1 MDTLHS
7 VYSKIV
13 RFDEAEYD
21 ANLKLFESLALTHV
35 EKVCLLDAGTVYLY
49 YNPCR
54 PLSAEFFKKILFT
67 QEIKREESDS
77 DDVVLMLD
85 EEYSDDE
92 ECSDDSEYSD
102 DEECS
107 DDGEYTDDEDDAV
120 MCLGY
125 IHYDSDEHKA
135 LLDKLSLLNTW
146 QFELVCRSVLAFLY
160 EPNGPNQVMSS
171 RFTVEEVKEILSPF
185 TRLQQIA
192 LIEYI
197 ETAAID
203 FFDDILGQVYWHR
216 VAMFFADK
224 SSGGG
229 QISYKHNDLL
239 QKYDLL
245 DEASRRRLS
254 LCCSSYWLHED
265 TRDALFGWI
274 SIHQYKRPYVLH

>member
-1 MDTLHS
+1 MDTLRS
-7 VYSKIV
+7 VYNKIV

-21 ANLKLFESLALTHV
+21 ANLKLFESLAFTHV

-49 YNPCR
+49 YNSCT
-54 PLSAEFFKKILFT
+54 PLSADFFKKILFN

-85 EEYSDDE
+85 EEYSEDEEYSDDD
-92 ECSDDSEYSD
+92 ECSDD
-102 DEECS
+102 
-107 DDGEYTDDEDDAV
+107 DAT
-120 MCLGY
+120 MCIGY
-125 IHYDSDEHKA
+125 VHYDSDEYKA
-135 LLDKLSLLNTW
+135 LQDKLSPLNTW

-160 EPNGPNQVMSS
+160 EPDGPNQVMSS

-185 TRLQQIA
+185 TRFQQIA

-197 ETAAID
+197 EQAAID
-203 FFDDILGQVYWHR
+203 FFDDILGQVHWHR
-216 VAMFFADK
+216 IAMAFADK

-245 DEASRRRLS
+245 DKASRRRLS

-274 SIHQYKRPYVLH
+274 SIHQHKRPCVLH

>member
-13 RFDEAEYD
+13 RFDEVEYD

-35 EKVCLLDAGTVYLY
+35 EKICLLDAGTVYLY
-49 YNPCR
+49 YNPCH

-67 QEIKREESDS
+67 QEIKREGSDS
-77 DDVVLMLD
+77 EDVVLMLD
-85 EEYSDDE
+85 DEYSE
-92 ECSDDSEYSD
+92 

-107 DDGEYTDDEDDAV
+107 DDGEYSVDEDDSP
-120 MCLGY
+120 MCLGF
-125 IHYDSDEHKA
+125 IHYDSDEHNA
-135 LLDKLSLLNTW
+135 LLDKLSPLNTW

-160 EPNGPNQVMSS
+160 EPDGPNQVMSS

-197 ETAAID
+197 EQAAID

-216 VAMFFADK
+216 VAMAFTDK
-224 SSGGG
+224 RSGDGH
-229 QISYKHNDLL
+229 ISYKHNDLL

-245 DEASRRRLS
+245 DEVSRRRLS

-265 TRDALFGWI
+265 TRDELFGWI
-274 SIHQYKRPYVLH
+274 SIHQYKRPYILH